1 LALPFGP
8 FTIEAMQ
15 RRVLVVEDE
24 PSIAETILYALRTE
38 LFDAVHHETGNDALA
53 ALAKETFDC
62 VILDVGLPDI
72 SGFDVCQRLRQ
83 HSQVPV
89 IFLTARDG
97 EIDRVL
103 GLEIGGDDYVPK
115 PFSPRELVARV
126 RAILR
131 RAPASPKTETL
142 TTKLAPND
150 PLHHDERRKVIHCHG
165 KALDLS
171 RNEYTLLLTFMKYP
185 GRVLSREELL
195 DLAWPDPGSVTDRT
209 VDAHIKSLRAKIR
222 DAVPDFDP
230 IETRR
235 GLGYAL
241 KE

>member
-1 LALPFGP
+1 
-8 FTIEAMQ
+8 MQ

-24 PSIAETILYALRTE
+24 PSIADTLVYALRTE
-38 LFDAVHHETGNDALA
+38 HFDVTHCGTGNDALKA
-53 ALAKETFDC
+53 VQQSVFDC
-62 VILDVGLPDI
+62 LILDVGLPDI
-72 SGFDVCQRLRQ
+72 SGFDVCRQLRQ

-103 GLEIGGDDYVPK
+103 GLELGGDDYVLK

-131 RAPASPKTETL
+131 RAQPMVATAEPRATQPEA
-142 TTKLAPND
+142 LA
-150 PLHHDERRKVIHCHG
+150 HDDRRKVILCHG
-165 KALDLS
+165 QALDLA
-171 RNEYTLLLTFMKYP
+171 RNEYHLLLALMQHP
-185 GRVLSREELL
+185 GRVLSRDQLL
-195 DLAWPDPGSVTDRT
+195 EITWPDPGAVTDRT
-209 VDAHIKSLRAKIR
+209 VDAHVKSVRAKIQTV
-222 DAVPDFDP
+222 APGFDP

-241 KE
+241 KEDV

>member
-1 LALPFGP
+1 MLA
-8 FTIEAMQ
+8 AMQ

-38 LFDAVHHETGNDALA
+38 LFEAHHRETGGEAVEL
-53 ALAKETFDC
+53 LAKERFDC

-72 SGFDVCQRLRQ
+72 SGFDVCKRVRE

-97 EIDRVL
+97 ELDRVL
-103 GLEIGGDDYVPK
+103 GLELGGDDYVPK

-131 RAPASPKTETL
+131 RSNGNGNGTTEPKVVS
-142 TTKLAPND
+142 NQ
-150 PLHHDERRKVIHCHG
+150 PLHHDEKRKIIHCHG
-165 KALDLS
+165 KALELS
-171 RNEYTLLLTFMKYP
+171 RNEYALMLTFMNHP

-195 DLAWPDPGSVTDRT
+195 ELAWPDPGAVTDRT
-209 VDAHIKSLRAKIR
+209 VDAHVKSLRAKIR
-222 DAVPDFDP
+222 EAVPEFDP

>member
-1 LALPFGP
+1 MFYAR
-8 FTIEAMQ
+8 AMQ

-38 LFDAVHHETGNDALA
+38 LFEAHHSETGGEAVEL
-53 ALAKETFDC
+53 LAKEHFDC

-72 SGFDVCQRLRQ
+72 SGFDVCKRVRA

-97 EIDRVL
+97 ELDRVL
-103 GLEIGGDDYVPK
+103 GLELGGDDYVAK

-131 RAPASPKTETL
+131 RSQTPTGALTPNTETKTSTGL
-142 TTKLAPND
+142 
-150 PLHHDERRKVIHCHG
+150 PLHHDEKRKVIHCHS
-165 KALDLS
+165 KPLDLS
-171 RNEYTLLLTFMKYP
+171 RNEYALMLTFMQHP

-195 DLAWPDPGSVTDRT
+195 ELAWPDPGSVTDRT
-209 VDAHIKSLRAKIR
+209 VDAHVKSLRAKIR
-222 DAVPDFDP
+222 EASPEFDP

-241 KE
+241 KEG

>member
-1 LALPFGP
+1 
-8 FTIEAMQ
+8 MH

-38 LFDAVHHETGNDALA
+38 HFEAEHCETGGEALA
-53 ALAKETFDC
+53 ALSARPFDC

-97 EIDRVL
+97 ELDRVL

-126 RAILR
+126 RAVLR
-131 RAPASPKTETL
+131 RAQPSVPKEKEAAGSVPGPAPTL
-142 TTKLAPND
+142 S
-150 PLHHDERRKVIHCHG
+150 HDERRKIIHCHG
-165 KALDLS
+165 KALELS
-171 RNEYTLLLTFMKYP
+171 RNEYQLLLTFMLNP
-185 GRVLSREELL
+185 GRVLSREQLL
-195 DLAWPDPGSVTDRT
+195 DLAWPDPGAVTDRT

-222 DAVPDFDP
+222 ESVPDCDP

-235 GLGYAL
+235 GMGYAL
-241 KE
+241 KEG

>member
-1 LALPFGP
+1 
-8 FTIEAMQ
+8 MQ

-38 LFDAVHHETGNDALA
+38 HFEARHCDTGTDALA
-53 ALAKETFDC
+53 LLSSQPFDC

-72 SGFDVCQRLRQ
+72 SGFDVCQRMRR
-83 HSQVPV
+83 HTQVPV

-97 EIDRVL
+97 ELDRVL

-126 RAILR
+126 RAVLR
-131 RAPASPKTETL
+131 RTQSTLAAGDAAPAAPAPVLSHDDKRKT
-142 TTKLAPND
+142 
-150 PLHHDERRKVIHCHG
+150 IHCHG

-171 RNEYTLLLTFMKYP
+171 RNEYQLLLTFMLHP
-185 GRVLSREELL
+185 GRVLSREQLL
-195 DLAWPDPGSVTDRT
+195 DLAWPDPGAVTDRT

-222 DAVPDFDP
+222 EAVPECDP

-241 KE
+241 KES

>member
-1 LALPFGP
+1 
-8 FTIEAMQ
+8 MQ

-24 PSIAETILYALRTE
+24 PSIADTLVYALRTE
-38 LFDAVHHETGNDALA
+38 HFDVMHCGTGYDALNA
-53 ALAKETFDC
+53 VQQSAFDC
-62 VILDVGLPDI
+62 LILDVGLPDI
-72 SGFDVCQRLRQ
+72 SGFDVCRRLRQ

-103 GLEIGGDDYVPK
+103 GLELGGDDYVLK

-131 RAPASPKTETL
+131 RAQPMVATTEPL
-142 TTKLAPND
+142 ATKPEALA
-150 PLHHDERRKVIHCHG
+150 HDDRRKVILCHG
-165 KALDLS
+165 HALDLA
-171 RNEYTLLLTFMKYP
+171 RNEYHLLLALMQHP
-185 GRVLSREELL
+185 GRVLSRDQLL
-195 DLAWPDPGSVTDRT
+195 EIAWPDPGAVTDRT
-209 VDAHIKSLRAKIR
+209 VDAHVKSVRAKIQTV
-222 DAVPDFDP
+222 APGFDP

-241 KE
+241 KEDA